1 MDNDVLRKE
10 VDLTNMFLTQA
21 SSCDYENFCRLDVL
35 GQEDTNV
42 GDQGIVYEEF
52 KEQLKRSPEGWY
64 EVGLPWKGNHPPLLN
79 NEAGSL
85 KRLNALTK
93 RLETQPEMLERYDS
107 VIQDQLAQGIVE
119 RVESK
124 AKEREFYIP
133 HKPVIRETAESTKLR
148 IVYDASVRAS
158 ENAPSFNE
166 CLEIR
171 PPTQNQP
178 WSVLVRNRFH
188 PLAISGDLKQA
199 FLQVRIWEPDRDV
212 MRFHWYKD
220 LKTKE
225 IEALRFTRA
234 LFGLAPSPFLLGGG
248 LREHLEL
255 CRERFPAEVEEILRS
270 LYVDDLITGGPT
282 VRETQ
287 HLKESAQTIFSEA
300 QFELHKWH
308 SNVPVLENDTLQEE
322 RSSEQESSYAK
333 QQMGAKPGETKLLE
347 MPWDK
352 EKDTIAVVFPTQ
364 PLEPTKR
371 ELLGSL
377 ARIYDPLGLGSPT
390 ILEGKV
396 LYREVCDSR
405 LAWDKALSG
414 IALDKWNAWK
424 KILPD
429 KVEIPHSLAQHQE
442 RIVGIDL
449 HGFGDASNLGVASAV
464 FAVIRQAQGAQQ
476 SLVTAKSRLAKQGL
490 TIPRQELVCAH
501 MTANLIS
508 NVKKALTGFPVKG
521 VYDWLD
527 SSVALHWI
535 KGNGDYRQFVANRV
549 KKIQQ
554 HSFIQWRYVR
564 SDQNPAD
571 LGSRGGRVD
580 KSAKLWWE
588 GPAWLAEPE
597 SWPTDAVT
605 AATSETQAE
614 AKVVREVLF
623 VTKTE

>member
-21 SSCDYENFCRLDVL
+21 SCCDYENLCRLHVL

-166 CLEIR
+166 CLEIG

-188 PLAISGDLKQA
+188 PVAISGDLKQA
-199 FLQVRIWEPDRDV
+199 FLQVRIWEPERDV

-234 LFGLAPSPFLLGGG
+234 LFCLAPSPFLLGGV

-270 LYVDDLITGGPT
+270 LYGNDLITGGPT

-287 HLKESAQTIFSEA
+287 HLKESA
-300 QFELHKWH
+300 
-308 SNVPVLENDTLQEE
+308 
-322 RSSEQESSYAK
+322 
-333 QQMGAKPGETKLLE
+333 
-347 MPWDK
+347 
-352 EKDTIAVVFPTQ
+352 
-364 PLEPTKR
+364 
-371 ELLGSL
+371 
-377 ARIYDPLGLGSPT
+377 
-390 ILEGKV
+390 
-396 LYREVCDSR
+396 
-405 LAWDKALSG
+405 
-414 IALDKWNAWK
+414 
-424 KILPD
+424 
-429 KVEIPHSLAQHQE
+429 
-442 RIVGIDL
+442 
-449 HGFGDASNLGVASAV
+449 
-464 FAVIRQAQGAQQ
+464 
-476 SLVTAKSRLAKQGL
+476 
-490 TIPRQELVCAH
+490 
-501 MTANLIS
+501 
-508 NVKKALTGFPVKG
+508 
-521 VYDWLD
+521 
-527 SSVALHWI
+527 
-535 KGNGDYRQFVANRV
+535 
-549 KKIQQ
+549 
-554 HSFIQWRYVR
+554 
-564 SDQNPAD
+564 
-571 LGSRGGRVD
+571 
-580 KSAKLWWE
+580 
-588 GPAWLAEPE
+588 
-597 SWPTDAVT
+597 
-605 AATSETQAE
+605 
-614 AKVVREVLF
+614 
-623 VTKTE
+623 

>member
-1 MDNDVLRKE
+1 
-10 VDLTNMFLTQA
+10 MFLTQT
-21 SSCDYENFCRLDVL
+21 SSCDYENLCRLDVL
-35 GQEDTNV
+35 GLKDTNV

-85 KRLNALTK
+85 KRLNARTN
-93 RLETQPEMLERYDS
+93 RLEKQPGMLEQYDS

-119 RVESK
+119 RVESE

-133 HKPVIRETAESTKLR
+133 HKQVIRETAESTKLR
-148 IVYDASVRAS
+148 IVYDASARAS
-158 ENAPSFNE
+158 EKAPSLNE
-166 CLEIR
+166 CLEIG
-171 PPTQNQP
+171 PPTQYQL

-188 PLAISGDLKQA
+188 PVAISGDLKQA

-248 LREHLEL
+248 LRDLEL

-282 VRETQ
+282 VRETH

-300 QFELHKWH
+300 QLELHKWH
-308 SNVPVLENDTLQEE
+308 SNVPALETDTLQEE

-333 QQMGAKPGETKLLE
+333 QQLGAKPGQTKLLG

-352 EKDTIAVVFPTQ
+352 EKDTIALVFPTQ

-449 HGFGDASNLGVASAV
+449 HGFGDASNKGVASAV
-464 FAVIRQAQGAQQ
+464 FAVVRIAQGTQQ

-508 NVKKALTGFPVKG
+508 KVKKALTGFPVEG

-564 SDQNPAD
+564 SDQNPAN
-571 LGSRGGRVD
+571 LGSRGGRAD
-580 KSAKLWWE
+580 ESAKLWWE
-588 GPAWLAEPE
+588 GPAWIAEPE
-597 SWPTDAVT
+597 NWPPDIVT
-605 AATSETQAE
+605 AATNETQAE

-623 VTKTE
+623 VTTQTIGPCAE